1 MTRTISKSAQNQIQ
15 LLLAS
20 NMTYEQVMERI
31 PRMKAAPGRRATIGE
46 TTKSYIRRQVI
57 KGEFKTAKAV
67 HQYLNGLGYTIS
79 YYGALKLLKSMN
91 FRAKIKAKKPLLN
104 KQHKERRLAWAIA
117 HKFWTTDDWRRMV
130 LSDETK
136 AMFSGQTA
144 ANITGVDQTMHYSL
158 ITEILQ

>member
-67 HQYLNGLGYTIS
+67 HQYLNGLGQE
-79 YYGALKLLKSMN
+79 A
-91 FRAKIKAKKPLLN
+91 FA
-104 KQHKERRLAWAIA
+104 Q
-117 HKFWTTDDWRRMV
+117 
-130 LSDETK
+130 
-136 AMFSGQTA
+136 
-144 ANITGVDQTMHYSL
+144 
-158 ITEILQ
+158 